1 MDNQANR
8 SDGDF
13 DFGTKIDQSKEMRKV
28 SIVNLL
34 RFSRNF

>member
-8 SDGDF
+8 SEGDF
-13 DFGTKIDQSKEMRKV
+13 DFGRISVNQKKRAKV

-34 RFSRNF
+34 IFSRNF